1 MSTFYIKYGATAPD
15 LETILTSN
23 GVAINLTGA
32 TVVLKY
38 KEQFGSLITKAATL
52 LTQSGA
58 TLGGVRVE
66 EVASNGVIHYPVGRY
81 YAEWHVTYVDTKVGV
96 HPTEVEATYDYI
108 EIQPSLIS

>member
-15 LETILTSN
+15 LETILTSD
-23 GVAINLTGA
+23 GVAIDLTGH
-32 TVVLKY
+32 TVELRY
-38 KEQFGSLITKAATL
+38 KGQFGSLITKSATL

-66 EVASNGVIHYPVGRY
+66 NVASDGATHHPVGRY
-81 YAEWHVTYVDTKVGV
+81 YAEWYVTYADGKVGV

-108 EIQPSLIS
+108 EIQPSLA